1 MLPSHLPILKRLIPS
16 LHKRAAWLI
25 WTEGQGVVRREGAL
39 FLLDLNASHDR
50 IILQHGLLEEAQR
63 NFFFGKARE
72 QNCDMLIDIGANAGL
87 YSIFAAHDERFADI
101 VAYEP
106 NQLCYDRMR
115 ANLLLNGLTDRVTTR
130 RAAVSDHKGEV
141 PFVYSPNDN
150 DLFSQVVAEGSSGE
164 TVPSVR
170 LDDEWP
176 VTGRRIAIKMD
187 IEGHERTAL
196 EGMKA
201 LLRDNDCFLQ
211 VECWEQ
217 NAEPFIAAMQAQG
230 YRHIHIIGEDCY
242 FEKLPAKQ

>member
-1 MLPSHLPILKRLIPS
+1 
-16 LHKRAAWLI
+16 
-25 WTEGQGVVRREGAL
+25 
-39 FLLDLNASHDR
+39 
-50 IILQHGLLEEAQR
+50 
-63 NFFFGKARE
+63 
-72 QNCDMLIDIGANAGL
+72 MLIDIGANAGL
-87 YSIFAAHDERFADI
+87 YSIFAALEERFADI

-115 ANLLLNGLTDRVTTR
+115 ANLLLNGLTDKVTTR

-141 PFVYSPNDN
+141 PFVYSPNNN
-150 DLFSQVVAEGSSGE
+150 DLFSQVVAEGSSRD

-176 VTGRRIAIKMD
+176 ITGRRVAIKMD

-201 LLRDNDCFLQ
+201 LLRNNDCFLQ

-217 NAEPFIAAMQAQG
+217 NAEPFIAAMQAEG
-230 YRHIHIIGEDCY
+230 YRLIHTNRTKIVISRNCRRVESPSGNAAALRSRERLSKVAPRSSQGARLASGLDGNPPEGCT
-242 FEKLPAKQ
+242 EPPAPGSTYPPPRHDRVRWATRQARPPS